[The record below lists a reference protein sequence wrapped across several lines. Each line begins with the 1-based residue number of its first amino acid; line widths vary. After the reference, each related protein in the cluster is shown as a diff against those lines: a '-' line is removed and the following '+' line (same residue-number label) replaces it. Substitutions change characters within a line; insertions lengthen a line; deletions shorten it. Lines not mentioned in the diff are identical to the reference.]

1 MPAMTAISYEIHARR
16 SQNGSFGRLFRLT
29 AEQRRGIY
37 SNRLTRLMDYEG
49 KLIEKAMK
57 DKDV

>member
-1 MPAMTAISYEIHARR
+1 MHAMPAISHEIHVCR
-16 SQNGSFGRLFRLT
+16 SQNGCFRRLFRLT
-29 AEQRRGIY
+29 AERRRGIY